1 MEVQKIG
8 FARRA
13 IKADGVGAG
22 IVPIDPQSLN
32 SFAYLFTWNKL
43 HKFIRSGFGP
53 FVKVSFHISFHAYVS
68 MALIPFFSA
77 KVE

>member
-22 IVPIDPQSLN
+22 IVPIDPQSLT
-32 SFAYLFTWNKL
+32 FICLFFYIEAQSL
-43 HKFIRSGFGP
+43 IFIY
-53 FVKVSFHISFHAYVS
+53 VKIISCHDA
-68 MALIPFFSA
+68 IP
-77 KVE
+77 